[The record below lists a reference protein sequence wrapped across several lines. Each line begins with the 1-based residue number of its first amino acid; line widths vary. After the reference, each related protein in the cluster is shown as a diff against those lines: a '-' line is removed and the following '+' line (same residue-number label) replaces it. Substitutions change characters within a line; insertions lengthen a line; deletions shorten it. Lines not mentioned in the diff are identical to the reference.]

1 MPGDR
6 EAPEQAQ
13 PRVLLPVQPD
23 LTVAEYQQPFPV
35 LTGGRV
41 AAEEQDGA
49 HLLGSPCLG
58 HARGFLRLGAYCQTT
73 GLGGSA
79 VAGHSS
85 DPIENR
91 VPVKDRSVKS
101 PLMSVSSGS
110 SDLNEQRSMWY
121 Q

>member
-1 MPGDR
+1 M
-6 EAPEQAQ
+6 
-13 PRVLLPVQPD
+13 V
-23 LTVAEYQQPFPV
+23 TYVAM
-35 LTGGRV
+35 
-41 AAEEQDGA
+41 AAVGM
-49 HLLGSPCLG
+49 
-58 HARGFLRLGAYCQTT
+58 LGASYVAVPLYRLYCQNT

-85 DPIENR
+85 DQIENR

>member
-1 MPGDR
+1 M
-6 EAPEQAQ
+6 
-13 PRVLLPVQPD
+13 
-23 LTVAEYQQPFPV
+23 LTYMAM
-35 LTGGRV
+35 
-41 AAEEQDGA
+41 AAVGM
-49 HLLGSPCLG
+49 
-58 HARGFLRLGAYCQTT
+58 LGASYVAVPLYRFYCQNT

-101 PLMSVSSGS
+101 PLMSVSSGT
-110 SDLNEQRSMWY
+110 SDLSEHRSMWY

>member
-1 MPGDR
+1 M
-6 EAPEQAQ
+6 
-13 PRVLLPVQPD
+13 
-23 LTVAEYQQPFPV
+23 LTYMAM
-35 LTGGRV
+35 
-41 AAEEQDGA
+41 AAVGM
-49 HLLGSPCLG
+49 
-58 HARGFLRLGAYCQTT
+58 LGASYVAVPLYRLYCQNT

-85 DPIENR
+85 DQIENR

>member
-1 MPGDR
+1 
-6 EAPEQAQ
+6 
-13 PRVLLPVQPD
+13 VV
-23 LTVAEYQQPFPV
+23 TYVAM
-35 LTGGRV
+35 
-41 AAEEQDGA
+41 AAVGM
-49 HLLGSPCLG
+49 
-58 HARGFLRLGAYCQTT
+58 LGASYVAVPLYRLYCQNT

-85 DPIENR
+85 DQIENR

>member
-1 MPGDR
+1 M
-6 EAPEQAQ
+6 
-13 PRVLLPVQPD
+13 
-23 LTVAEYQQPFPV
+23 LTYMAM
-35 LTGGRV
+35 
-41 AAEEQDGA
+41 AAVGM
-49 HLLGSPCLG
+49 
-58 HARGFLRLGAYCQTT
+58 LGASYVAVPLYRFYCQNT

-85 DPIENR
+85 DQIENG

>member
-1 MPGDR
+1 M
-6 EAPEQAQ
+6 
-13 PRVLLPVQPD
+13 
-23 LTVAEYQQPFPV
+23 
-35 LTGGRV
+35 

-85 DPIENR
+85 DQIENR

>member
-1 MPGDR
+1 M
-6 EAPEQAQ
+6 
-13 PRVLLPVQPD
+13 
-23 LTVAEYQQPFPV
+23 LTYMSM
-35 LTGGRV
+35 
-41 AAEEQDGA
+41 AAVGM
-49 HLLGSPCLG
+49 
-58 HARGFLRLGAYCQTT
+58 LGASYVAVPLYRLYCQNT

-85 DPIENR
+85 DQIENR